1 MVRNR
6 NQTILI
12 VEDNPEDY
20 EASVRAFK
28 KSGISNNLKHC
39 TNGKAALDY
48 LFRQGDY
55 ANPDTSPR
63 PGIILLDLNLP
74 KVDGRKVL
82 SELKSND
89 DLKKIPVIVF
99 TTSTDERDIEHC
111 YSAGANTYIEKPVD
125 IKGFFDAI
133 ARLKDYWIEIAV
145 LPENVDK

>member
-82 SELKSND
+82 SELKSCD
-89 DLKKIPVIVF
+89 DLKRIPVVVF
-99 TTSTDERDIEHC
+99 TTSTDERDIEYC
-111 YSAGANTYIEKPVD
+111 YGIGANTYIEKPVD
-125 IKGFFDAI
+125 ITGFFDAI

-145 LPENVDK
+145 LPENIDK